1 MKIALCHLEIS
12 LGPEHKNIELLE
24 MQFELLPIMEQNG

>member
-12 LGPEHKNIELLE
+12 RGPEHKNI